1 MVIIVLVTVNND
13 HCIKHSYYTTKRML
27 YIMMSG
33 LSLPADFMDDEFLC
47 IISVF
52 YPIKSMYRLERG
64 QGVSTLYNAII
75 NIDHI

>member
-1 MVIIVLVTVNND
+1 MKGSFYQA
-13 HCIKHSYYTTKRML
+13 H
-27 YIMMSG
+27 YIMMSR
-33 LSLPADFMDDEFLC
+33 LSLPADVMDNEILC

-52 YPIKSMYRLERG
+52 YLVKSVYRPERG